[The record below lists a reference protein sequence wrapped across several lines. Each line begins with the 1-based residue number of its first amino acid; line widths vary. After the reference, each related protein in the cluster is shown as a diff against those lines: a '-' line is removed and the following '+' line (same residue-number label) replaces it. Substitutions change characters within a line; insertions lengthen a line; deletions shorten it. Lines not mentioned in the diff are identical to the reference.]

1 MSGGRDQ
8 DVVAVEVLGP
18 THRETTAD
26 LLAHQ
31 IITAIALGE
40 FQPHQRLPAERDLAE
55 SLGVSRSTVREAI
68 ARVVDAG
75 LVEVRRGRSGG
86 SFVCD
91 SWGEATADSVE
102 RAVGERWVE
111 LEQLMDLRHL
121 VEATVARTAAERRD
135 SADSRAVREALE
147 SYQQAPDL
155 RAAQIA
161 DLRLH
166 RAVTAATHNPK
177 LLELRESLLAQAS
190 LGFSL
195 EPFTTSI
202 YDKAL
207 PEHIELAQAVVEG
220 DPDRAWA
227 IGRRHFA
234 ITTDE
239 VRATLKRATRHR
251 RASS

>member
-1 MSGGRDQ
+1 M
-8 DVVAVEVLGP
+8 VAAEVLGP
-18 THRETTAD
+18 THRETTAE

-40 FQPHQRLPAERDLAE
+40 FQPLQRLPSERDLAE

-68 ARVVDAG
+68 ARVADAG
-75 LVEVRRGRSGG
+75 LVEVRRGRAGG
-86 SFVCD
+86 SFVRD

-102 RAVGERWVE
+102 RVVGERWAE

-135 SADSRAVREALE
+135 SSDVRTVQDALRGYE
-147 SYQQAPDL
+147 QATDL

-166 RAVTAATHNPK
+166 RAVAVATHNPK
-177 LLELRESLLAQAS
+177 LLELRENLLAQAS

-202 YDKAL
+202 YEKAL
-207 PEHIELAQAVVEG
+207 PEHRELAQAVVDG
-220 DPDRAWA
+220 DPDAAWA
-227 IGRRHFA
+227 VGRRHFA
-234 ITTDE
+234 ISSEE
-239 VRATLKRATRHR
+239 VRVTLQRATRER
-251 RASS
+251 KSSH

>member
-1 MSGGRDQ
+1 M
-8 DVVAVEVLGP
+8 VAVQVLGP

-31 IITAIALGE
+31 IISAIALGE

-75 LVEVRRGRSGG
+75 LVEVRRGRAGG
-86 SFVCD
+86 SFVRD

-135 SADSRAVREALE
+135 SSDSRAIRDALARYE
-147 SYQQAPDL
+147 QASDL
-155 RAAQIA
+155 RAAQVA

-166 RAVTAATHNPK
+166 RAVAAATHNQK

-202 YDKAL
+202 YEKAL
-207 PEHIELAQAVVEG
+207 PDHVELAQAVVDG

-227 IGRRHFA
+227 VGRRHFT

-239 VRATLKRATRHR
+239 VRATLQRATRDR
-251 RASS
+251 TRSS

>member
-1 MSGGRDQ
+1 MSGGQDQ
-8 DVVAVEVLGP
+8 GVVAVEVLVP
-18 THRETTAD
+18 THRETTAE

-40 FQPHQRLPAERDLAE
+40 FQPRQRLPAERDLAE
-55 SLGVSRSTVREAI
+55 SLAVSRSTVREAI

-86 SFVCD
+86 SFVRE
-91 SWGEATADSVE
+91 SWGEATAESVE
-102 RAVGERWVE
+102 RVVGERWVE

-135 SADSRAVREALE
+135 ISDSRAIREALE
-147 SYQQAPDL
+147 SYEQAPDL
-155 RAAQIA
+155 RAAQVA

-166 RAVTAATHNPK
+166 RAVAAATHNRK
-177 LLELRESLLAQAS
+177 LLELRESLLTQAS

-202 YDKAL
+202 YEKAL
-207 PEHIELAQAVVEG
+207 PEHRELAQAVVDG
-220 DPDRAWA
+220 DPDAACA

-234 ITTDE
+234 ISSEE
-239 VRATLKRATRHR
+239 VRAALARATGDRKPSR
-251 RASS
+251 